1 MRNETK
7 LRVMAEVGLS
17 EVINELSV
25 SDLAEIMDA
34 FSAED
39 VVHAITQLLP
49 QIKIEK
55 IRNLIKDEECA
66 KQ

>member
-7 LRVMAEVGLS
+7 LRVMAEASLS

-25 SDLAEIMDA
+25 SDLAEIMDS

-39 VVHAITQLLP
+39 VVYAITQLLP
-49 QIKIEK
+49 QIKADK
-55 IRNLIKDEECA
+55 IRNLIKDEEC
-66 KQ
+66 

>member
-55 IRNLIKDEECA
+55 IRNLIKDEEC
-66 KQ
+66 